1 MADHSNEPTAT
12 EERAAATQAGT
23 NIPPATHHPTIDPTT
38 GMAWEHDDRSPLD
51 PGMPFDPLRKDPN
64 DPNVST

>member
-23 NIPPATHHPTIDPTT
+23 KIQSISGDVTVNPET
-38 GMAWEHDDRSPLD
+38 GMPHGHDDRSPLD
-51 PGMPFDPLRKDPN
+51 PGMPFDPLRKDPS
-64 DPNVST
+64 DPSVTP